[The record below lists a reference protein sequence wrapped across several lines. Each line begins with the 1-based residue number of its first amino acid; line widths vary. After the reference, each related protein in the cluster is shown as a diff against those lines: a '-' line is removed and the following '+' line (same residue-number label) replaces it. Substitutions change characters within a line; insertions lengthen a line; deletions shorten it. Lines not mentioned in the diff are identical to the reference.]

1 MNVRD
6 GENRRGRYHVS
17 ARIIGARSKLRRRE
31 QREAKS

>member
-1 MNVRD
+1 MNARD
-6 GENRRGRYHVS
+6 GENRCRRHHMS